1 MGCRALT
8 ALPVFNEAKHVSRV
22 LDLVVRQGTD
32 VLVVDDG
39 STDGTHAILAARRDI
54 AIASHGKNQGYGA
67 ALRTAFAYSLRH
79 GYDVLVTIDC
89 DGQHEPQLIPAFV
102 AACLDQEMVSGTRYL
117 HAFAGDSAPPPER
130 LRINQLV
137 TAEVNRRLG
146 LSLTDA
152 FCGFKAYRVPALA
165 GLRITNTGYAMPLEL
180 WVQAVALKWRIR
192 ELAVP
197 LIYLDEARSFGGAL
211 DNADTRLRHYLQV
224 LDQAE
229 SEVRSSGWL
238 EPLASPAPQPG
249 CEACSGG
256 QQSSVE
262 RPSVERPG
270 VERPNVQQS
279 DARQP
284 IADGS
289 GS

>member
-39 STDGTHAILAARRDI
+39 STDGTHAILAARGDI
-54 AIASHGKNQGYGA
+54 AVASHVKNQGYGA
-67 ALRTAFAYSLRH
+67 ALRTAFAYALQH

-117 HAFAGDSAPPPER
+117 QPFAGDSAPPPER

-211 DNADTRLRHYLQV
+211 DNADTRLRHYMQV

-229 SEVRSSGWL
+229 SEVRSSGWS
-238 EPLASPAPQPG
+238 EHLASQALHSG
-249 CEACSGG
+249 CEACSSG
-256 QQSSVE
+256 QRQNAE
-262 RPSVERPG
+262 PPSVEPAH
-270 VERPNVQQS
+270 VQQA
-279 DARQP
+279 DARQS
-284 IADGS
+284 IVDGR

>member
-8 ALPVFNEAKHVSRV
+8 ALPVFNEAKHVDRV

-39 STDGTHAILAARRDI
+39 STDGTDAILAARSDI
-54 AIASHGKNQGYGA
+54 AVASHAKNQGYGA
-67 ALRTAFAYSLRH
+67 ALRTAFAYALEHR
-79 GYDVLVTIDC
+79 YDVLVTIDC
-89 DGQHEPQLIPAFV
+89 DGQHEPQLIPDFV
-102 AACLDQEMVSGTRYL
+102 AACVDQELVSGTRYL
-117 HAFAGDSAPPPER
+117 QQFQGDSAPPPER
-130 LRINQLV
+130 LRINRLITTEINQ
-137 TAEVNRRLG
+137 RLG

-224 LDQAE
+224 LDSAQSA
-229 SEVRSSGWL
+229 VRSVEWREHLAQSGSTGGCQDC
-238 EPLASPAPQPG
+238 AS
-249 CEACSGG
+249 
-256 QQSSVE
+256 
-262 RPSVERPG
+262 
-270 VERPNVQQS
+270 VQRAS
-279 DARQP
+279 LKP
-284 IADGS
+284 IIADGS
-289 GS
+289 GT